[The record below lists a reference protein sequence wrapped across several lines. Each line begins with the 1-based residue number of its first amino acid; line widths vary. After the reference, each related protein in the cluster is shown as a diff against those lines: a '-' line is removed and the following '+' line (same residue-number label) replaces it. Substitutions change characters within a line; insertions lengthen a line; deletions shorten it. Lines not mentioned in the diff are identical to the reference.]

1 MPAVLTGANLI
12 AGQERTAGDASIL
25 SVEART
31 GHGRPPAVHEATAA
45 DVAEACAAAAGAA
58 GRLAALDPMARA
70 ALLEAVADRLDRAG
84 DEIVALADAETA
96 LGREP
101 RLAGE
106 LARTTG
112 QLRFLAGVVR
122 DGSYL
127 EAIIDREPDVRRVLV
142 PLGPVAVFGASNF
155 PLAFSV
161 AGGDTAA
168 ALAVGCPV
176 VIKAHPSHPHTCE
189 LVGRQV
195 AAALADAGAPA
206 GGVSLIHGLEAGR
219 RLVLDAG
226 IRAVAFTGSLAG
238 GTALAG
244 LAASRDVP
252 IPVYAEMGSLNPVVV
267 TARAAG
273 ERPDEIAA
281 GFVASMTLGN
291 GQFCTKPG
299 LVFVP
304 DSPAGAALV
313 EAISR
318 AVQAAGPGVLLNA
331 AIRAAWA
338 RRLQEWAGLREVRV
352 LVAPRD
358 DGAVAVRP
366 ALLETTAAGLVAN
379 PPLREECFGPAAI
392 LVRYRDRDDL
402 AAALT
407 ELPGSLTATVHGAT
421 VHGATVHGATVH
433 GATDESDDLGPLL
446 DTLAALAGRVIWNGW
461 PTGVAV
467 NWAMQHG
474 GPYPA
479 TTNPLHTSVG
489 ATSLRRFLRPVAYQG
504 VPDELL
510 PPALR
515 DANPLGLPRRV
526 DGALAVMDP
535 AGSRGPPPV
544 RRRPSE
550 PSGAGRSSP
559 SS

>member
-1 MPAVLTGANLI
+1 MPAVVTGANLI
-12 AGQERTAGDASIL
+12 AGEARAAGDASIR
-25 SVEART
+25 SVNPRT
-31 GHGRPPAVHEATAA
+31 GDPREPAVHEATAD
-45 DVAEACAAAAGAA
+45 DVAAACAAAADAA
-58 GRLAALDPMARA
+58 HGPAALDRFARA
-70 ALLEAVADRLDRAG
+70 ALLDAVADRLGEAG

-101 RLAGE
+101 RLVGE

-127 EAIIDREPDVRRVLV
+127 EAIIDRDPDVRRVLV
-142 PLGPVAVFGASNF
+142 PLGPAAVFGASNF

-168 ALAVGCPV
+168 ALAAGCPV
-176 VIKAHPSHPHTCE
+176 VVKAHPSHPHTCE

-195 AAALADAGAPA
+195 AAALADFGAPA
-206 GGVSLIHGLEAGR
+206 GFFSLVHGFEAGR
-219 RLVLDAG
+219 RLVLDG
-226 IRAVAFTGSLAG
+226 RVRAVAFTGSLAG
-238 GTALAG
+238 GSALAE

-267 TARAAG
+267 TARAAE

-281 GFVASMTLGN
+281 GFAASMTLGN

-299 LVFVP
+299 LVLVP
-304 DSPAGAALV
+304 DSAAGSTLV

-318 AVQAAGPGVLLNA
+318 SVRMVGPGVLLNA

-338 RRLQEWAGLREVRV
+338 QRVGEWAKAAGVRV
-352 LVAPRD
+352 LVPPPD
-358 DGAVAVRP
+358 TGAGEVRP
-366 ALLETTAAGLVAN
+366 ALFETSATHLAATPL
-379 PPLREECFGPAAI
+379 LREECFGPAAI
-392 LVRYRDRDDL
+392 LVRYHDGEDLVAGLADL
-402 AAALT
+402 A
-407 ELPGSLTATVHGAT
+407 GSLTATVHGAT
-421 VHGATVHGATVH
+421 
-433 GATDESDDLGPLL
+433 DEVDDLRPLL
-446 DTLAALAGRVIWNGW
+446 DTLTGMAGRVIWNGW

-467 NWAMQHG
+467 NWAMHHG

-479 TTNPLHTSVG
+479 TTNSQHTSVG

-504 VPDELL
+504 VPEQLL

-526 DGALAVMDP
+526 DGTWEMP
-535 AGSRGPPPV
+535 N
-544 RRRPSE
+544 
-550 PSGAGRSSP
+550 
-559 SS
+559 